1 MTPRLATLIFTLIPA
16 LIPALIP
23 PLLVAS
29 LAGLPSVPALAQDV
43 SAIVKAA
50 DHYRMTADNLQVDT
64 LVETFRADGTPDKER
79 RYTVFAQ
86 AGRQSLVLMQSPAEK
101 GQKVLMLGD
110 DFWLLMP
117 NSQRPL
123 RITPMQKL
131 LGDAST
137 GDIATLS
144 WADDYTATLVGEEA
158 CAATGAEKQEK
169 LASVALSDSKHCYHI
184 SLQASRKGVTYQ
196 RIELWVGKQR
206 REPVRANLY
215 VQSDKLAK
223 QAHFVL
229 DKPGAGAVVS
239 DMLLVDQLGN
249 QKVTRVSYLS
259 RKERTVPAEWLNPMF
274 LARNPSL
281 E

>member
-1 MTPRLATLIFTLIPA
+1 MNLIALKPRRVWRRMLA
-16 LIPALIP
+16 
-23 PLLVAS
+23 PLMLLANVA
-29 LAGLPSVPALAQDV
+29 APALAQDV
-43 SAIVKAA
+43 STLLRDA
-50 DHYRMTADNLQVDT
+50 DRYRMSADNLQV
-64 LVETFRADGTPDKER
+64 ETHVQVLHADGSLDKER
-79 RYTVFAQ
+79 RYLVFAQ
-86 AGRQSLVLMQSPAEK
+86 SGRQSLVLMQSPAEK

-117 NSQRPL
+117 SSQRPM

-137 GDIATLS
+137 GDVATMS
-144 WADDYTATLVGEEA
+144 WSADYSAQLVGEA
-158 CAATGAEKQEK
+158 PCAAENDTRAAERRGT
-169 LASVALSDSKHCYHI
+169 CYHL

-196 RIELWVGKQR
+196 RIELWIGKQR
-206 REPVRANLY
+206 HEPVRADLY

-223 QAHFVL
+223 QARFIM
-229 DKPGAGAVVS
+229 DKPNAPTAVDAMV
-239 DMLLVDQLGN
+239 LVDALAN
-249 QKVTRVSYLS
+249 RKETRVQYSQ

>member
-1 MTPRLATLIFTLIPA
+1 MKTSASTLAA
-16 LIPALIP
+16 
-23 PLLVAS
+23 AS
-29 LAGLPSVPALAQDV
+29 LIALLAATTAHAQDV
-43 SAIVKAA
+43 GSILKAA
-50 DHYRMTADNLQVDT
+50 DSYRMGSDNLQVDT
-64 LVETFRADGTPDKER
+64 LVQVFNTDGTPDKER

-86 AGRQSLVLMQSPAEK
+86 SGRQSLVLMQSPAEK

-137 GDIATLS
+137 GDIATMS
-144 WADDYTATLVGEEA
+144 WSGDYTATLNGEEA
-158 CAATGAEKQEK
+158 CQPAGAADAAVTPPDVGKTQEK
-169 LASVALSDSKHCYHI
+169 KATTSYPSSQVCYQL

-206 REPVRANLY
+206 HEPVRANLY

-223 QAHFVL
+223 QARFVM
-229 DKPGAGAVVS
+229 DKPGAGATVS
-239 DMLLVDQLGN
+239 AMVLTDQLSN
-249 QKVTRVSYLS
+249 QKQTRVTYLS